1 VVKPAMRM
9 AVFSFAIETST
20 LAALLA
26 EHAVRMDIGVMGGES
41 HVTETRKQL
50 RNGHSQ
56 PALPALAAPQPKVRF
71 KHFVLHFMSE
81 SPDHT
86 VTNQQLKEACEA
98 EGRSITF
105 SSQLTTMKNDKLIK
119 SAGKRYVAING
130 RRTETSST

>member
-1 VVKPAMRM
+1 M

-41 HVTETRKQL
+41 LVTETRKQL

-56 PALPALAAPQPKVRF
+56 PALPALPAPQPKVRF
-71 KHFVLHFMSE
+71 KQFVLRVMSE

-98 EGRSITF
+98 EGRSTNF

-119 SAGKRYVAING
+119 SAGKGTWQLTAEG
-130 RRTETSST
+130 LKQAQHEGDKE